1 MKHRWIWAVVV
12 AIGTCV
18 VGVLSV
24 PSAGAEPLATVDG
37 EPVQVRAERLEI
49 DLKSGVAVL
58 SGDVR
63 LQRGALEV
71 TCGRLEARYDKA
83 PAVRW
88 AKATGGVR
96 ATMRELSARA
106 SEAELALDRKELTL
120 RGNVRVSRGGA
131 WMRAAEAVVDL
142 KTNRV
147 TLQHVRGAIP
157 VPSALPRPSSSR

>member
-1 MKHRWIWAVVV
+1 M
-12 AIGTCV
+12 
-18 VGVLSV
+18 VGIRTI
-24 PSAGAEPLATVDG
+24 PTAGAEPLATVDG
-37 EPVQVRAERLEI
+37 EPVHVQAERLDI
-49 DLKSGVAVL
+49 DLKAGRAVL

-71 TCGRLEARYDKA
+71 VCGRLEARYDEA

-88 AKATGGVR
+88 ARATGGVR

-120 RGNVRVSRGGA
+120 RGDVRVSRGGA
-131 WMRAAEAVVDL
+131 WMRASEAVVDL

-147 TLQHVRGAIP
+147 TLQQVRGAIP
-157 VPSALPRPSSSR
+157 VPSALPRPGASR